1 MRLVIVTGM
10 SGAGRNTALKMLE
23 DMGFYCADNLPVELL
38 DKFADLMLES
48 SRDFGEAA
56 AIGVDIRSGEQLP
69 LLAETLDKWTAT
81 KVPYTVLYM
90 ECSDEVLTRRYK
102 ESRRAHP
109 LAPNERVGGGI
120 RLERERLQF
129 IKKRANYVLDTSN
142 LLTRDLRSE
151 LARIFVEREE
161 FSNLFVT
168 VLSFGFKYGIPA
180 DADLVFDVRFLP
192 NPYYVPELR
201 HRTGDEEDV
210 QNYVRQGGVADTF
223 MEKLS
228 GMVTYLLPYY
238 QKEGKSQL
246 VIAIGCTGGRHR
258 SVTIANLLYEKLKN
272 HEGIG
277 LKVMHRDIDRG

>member
-109 LAPNERVGGGI
+109 LAPNERVGEGI
-120 RLERERLQF
+120 RL
-129 IKKRANYVLDTSN
+129 
-142 LLTRDLRSE
+142 
-151 LARIFVEREE
+151 EREE

>member
-1 MRLVIVTGM
+1 
-10 SGAGRNTALKMLE
+10 
-23 DMGFYCADNLPVELL
+23 
-38 DKFADLMLES
+38 
-48 SRDFGEAA
+48 
-56 AIGVDIRSGEQLP
+56 
-69 LLAETLDKWTAT
+69 
-81 KVPYTVLYM
+81 M

-109 LAPNERVGGGI
+109 LAPNERVGEGI

-129 IKKRANYVLDTSN
+129 IKKRANYILDTSN

>member
-1 MRLVIVTGM
+1 M
-10 SGAGRNTALKMLE
+10 
-23 DMGFYCADNLPVELL
+23 
-38 DKFADLMLES
+38 
-48 SRDFGEAA
+48 
-56 AIGVDIRSGEQLP
+56 
-69 LLAETLDKWTAT
+69 
-81 KVPYTVLYM
+81 
-90 ECSDEVLTRRYK
+90 
-102 ESRRAHP
+102 
-109 LAPNERVGGGI
+109 
-120 RLERERLQF
+120 
-129 IKKRANYVLDTSN
+129 
-142 LLTRDLRSE
+142 
-151 LARIFVEREE
+151 
-161 FSNLFVT
+161 
-168 VLSFGFKYGIPA
+168 
-180 DADLVFDVRFLP
+180 FDVRFLP